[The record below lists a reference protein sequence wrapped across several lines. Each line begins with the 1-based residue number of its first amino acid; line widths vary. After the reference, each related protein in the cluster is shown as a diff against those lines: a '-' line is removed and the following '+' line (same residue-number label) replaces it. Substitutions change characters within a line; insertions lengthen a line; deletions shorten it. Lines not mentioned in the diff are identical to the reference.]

1 MASALDR
8 LSQKA
13 KTTKKGEWIMGVL
26 FDNLTISEGR
36 MPTMAELD
44 QVSTDHPIWVL
55 HASGH
60 NGVANSY
67 VFNRLGITQQTPR
80 PFWWPV

>member
-1 MASALDR
+1 
-8 LSQKA
+8 
-13 KTTKKGEWIMGVL
+13 MGVL

-60 NGVANSY
+60 NGVANSIC
-67 VFNRLGITQQTPR
+67 FQSARHNATDAR
-80 PFWWPV
+80 PFWRPGITVTLKQENSPV